1 MGLEGPF
8 YEFFSE
14 ITLEDGR
21 RLSEDYSFCKRWRS
35 MPGKEIW
42 AIVDEPVGHVGDMVY
57 SAPYLKRL
65 LQGKA

>member
-1 MGLEGPF
+1 MA
-8 YEFFSE
+8 
-14 ITLEDGR
+14 
-21 RLSEDYSFCKRWRS
+21 EDYSFCKRWRS

-42 AIVDEPVGHVGDMVY
+42 AIVDEPIGHVGDMVY